1 MQILAP
7 VTRKIAWRYLWA
19 KRAEAFIR
27 IVTSM
32 SILGVAVG
40 VAVLVMVMA
49 VMTGFEYELRSK
61 ILQTDSHVVVRRVG
75 GPIPSWREV
84 QTKIQSVA
92 GLRSVVPFTVN
103 QALLRTDENTV
114 GLLVRGI
121 DPAGDGGRQLQGF
134 LDPGVNA
141 SVVLETVP
149 DEEGVQ
155 LPALVIGRDLA
166 RTHGILT
173 GQRVSLLSSH
183 VASSPFGLMPRFK
196 RFEVSSIYSS
206 GLTGYESALAYMN
219 LRDAQSFFRLGD
231 TVTGFEVRV
240 VDENAAPAIAR
251 QILDA
256 LGGVGSGMF
265 AQDWTESNRPLWEA
279 IKLEKRV
286 YFLVLLLIIVM
297 ASFSIISTLV
307 MIVLEK
313 RKDIAILRTLG
324 ASAGSIRAVFQLQ
337 GAVIGGVGTAAGL
350 LLGYAGCVALRTY
363 GFPLDEKVFQMSQ
376 LPVRILPLNFVLVG
390 VSAFLICVVATLYPS
405 ARASRVHPVDV
416 LRYE

>member
-27 IVTSM
+27 IVTVM
-32 SILGVAVG
+32 SVLGVAVG

-49 VMTGFEYELRSK
+49 VMTGFEHELRSK

-75 GPIPSWREV
+75 GPVADWRTV
-84 QTKIQSVA
+84 QAKIEAVP
-92 GLRSVVPFTVN
+92 GLRSVVPFTMS
-103 QALLRTDENTV
+103 QALLRTDESTV

-121 DPAGDGGRQLQGF
+121 DPAGDGGLQLQGF
-134 LDPGVNA
+134 LDPGVSPQSA
-141 SVVLETVP
+141 FETSP
-149 DEEGVQ
+149 DEDGVQ
-155 LPALVIGRDLA
+155 LPALVVGRDLA
-166 RTHGILT
+166 RTHGMLT
-173 GQRVSLLSSH
+173 GQRISLLSSH

-196 RFEVSSIYSS
+196 RFQVSSIYSS
-206 GLTGYESALAYMN
+206 GLTGYESALAYMK
-219 LRDAQSFFRLGD
+219 LADAQGFFRLGD
-231 TVTGFEVRV
+231 TVSGFEVRV
-240 VDENAAPAIAR
+240 ADEDAAPRIAK
-251 QILDA
+251 QILEA
-256 LGGVGSGMF
+256 LGGVGSGMY
-265 AQDWTESNRPLWEA
+265 AQDWTETNRPLWEA

-324 ASAGSIRAVFQLQ
+324 APARCIRAVFQLQ
-337 GAVIGGVGTAAGL
+337 GAVIGGVGTLAGL
-350 LLGYAGCVALRTY
+350 LLGYVGCVALQTY

-376 LPVRILPLNFVLVG
+376 LPVRLLPFNFFIVG
-390 VSAFLICVVATLYPS
+390 VSAFAICVVATLYPA
-405 ARASRVHPVDV
+405 ARASRVHPVEV